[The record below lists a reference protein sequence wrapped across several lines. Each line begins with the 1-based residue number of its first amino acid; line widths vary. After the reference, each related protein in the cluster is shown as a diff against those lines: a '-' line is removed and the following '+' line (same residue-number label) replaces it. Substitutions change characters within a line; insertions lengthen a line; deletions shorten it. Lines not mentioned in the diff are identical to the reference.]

1 MLEIKCYIFLQHYI
15 ITLYLHKRLY
25 CTYLRHILVAYLQT
39 HVIAHCLILM
49 LTVGEISSGSPLPSL
64 KRSDVSIS
72 LSPSNSLPS
81 NILVPLKNAVVQNNT
96 LKRLLEECTKKV
108 KDREVKLQQLQTE
121 KNDCA
126 TLEEETLRPQVT
138 III

>member
-1 MLEIKCYIFLQHYI
+1 MI
-15 ITLYLHKRLY
+15 ISGGLIIDDLRY
-25 CTYLRHILVAYLQT
+25 CTYLRHIHVTYLQT
-39 HVIAHCLILM
+39 LSVVITHCLILT

-64 KRSDVSIS
+64 KPSDVSIS
-72 LSPSNSLPS
+72 LSPSNSLQS
-81 NILVPLKNAVVQNNT
+81 NILVPLKNAVVQINT
-96 LKRLLEECTKKV
+96 LKRLVEDCTEKV
-108 KDREVKLQQLQTE
+108 KDREVKLQQLLAE

>member
-1 MLEIKCYIFLQHYI
+1 MI
-15 ITLYLHKRLY
+15 IDDLCY
-25 CTYLRHILVAYLQT
+25 CTYLRHIHVTYLQT
-39 HVIAHCLILM
+39 LSVVITHCLILT

-64 KRSDVSIS
+64 KPSDVSIS
-72 LSPSNSLPS
+72 LSPSNSLQS
-81 NILVPLKNAVVQNNT
+81 NILVPLKNAVVQINT
-96 LKRLLEECTKKV
+96 LKRLVEDCTEKV
-108 KDREVKLQQLQTE
+108 KDREVKLQQLLAK